1 MTILINDET
10 SLVTME
16 HNYPVS
22 ISEIDRQYMVKPAVL
37 FDFMQDLAAKSI
49 DHYNHKYCWDELFK
63 KGLGWFLIR
72 YRVEF
77 DDYPVNVNGL
87 KIQTES
93 RGCNRMTAYRDFEVF
108 DSESNKRYLRAT
120 SSWFIVNLESKSVV
134 SIQHEYPDFLKF
146 EKREDDLI
154 LRKLKSLDS
163 FDAEKMFHVRYDDLD
178 INNHVNNTVY
188 ITWAMEVL
196 DYEFRSSHKLKS
208 LDIYFKH
215 EVKYGEKILS
225 QVVYD
230 KEASATNHVIKNAN
244 SGEELCLLRAE
255 YQSL

>member
-16 HNYPVS
+16 KLYPVS

-37 FDFMQDLAAKSI
+37 FNFMQDLAAKSI
-49 DHYNHKYCWDELFK
+49 DHYGHQYCWDELYK

-108 DSESNKRYLRAT
+108 DCESKNRYLRAS
-120 SSWFIVNLESKSVV
+120 SSWFIVDLENKSVV
-134 SIQHEYPDFLKF
+134 SIQQEYPDFLKF
-146 EKREDDLI
+146 EKREDDLQ
-154 LRKLKSLDS
+154 LRKLRSLES
-163 FDAEKMFHVRYDDLD
+163 FDAQKMFHVRYDDLD

-196 DYEFRSSHKLKS
+196 DYEFRTSHKLKT

-215 EVKYGEKILS
+215 DVKYGEDIIS
-225 QVVYD
+225 QVRYD
-230 KEASATNHVIKNAN
+230 NENLATEHVIKNAN
-244 SGEELCLLRAE
+244 TDEELCLLRAE
-255 YQSL
+255 YRSL